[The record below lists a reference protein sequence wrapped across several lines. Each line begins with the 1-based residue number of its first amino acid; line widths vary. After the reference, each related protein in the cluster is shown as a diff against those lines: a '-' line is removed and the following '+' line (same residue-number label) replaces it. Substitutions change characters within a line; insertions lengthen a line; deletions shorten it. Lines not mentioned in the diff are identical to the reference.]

1 MRLEQENHR
10 LEKALVNMSSKMDG
24 INQAMDQKMRAMEKR
39 LADQQQNTMEMLD
52 AKINQA
58 RYNYYEDFNNKTY
71 NYRK

>member
-1 MRLEQENHR
+1 
-10 LEKALVNMSSKMDG
+10 MSSKMDG